1 MRLFCPF
8 ASRVGRFARFSF
20 VTVFEND
27 SIAMMG
33 GALQSARV
41 GGGGLQPDQLPGDTA
56 RVLLMGLARLNGTL
70 DTSTTPSIAL
80 ALSPFPI
87 SLPFSFQLLPAGAR
101 ADTGEL
107 KLGLELPLG
116 RILGLGGECFVCAEG
131 ECRGH
136 STVSVTCGKLLTKR
150 MANVCQQEDV

>member
-1 MRLFCPF
+1 
-8 ASRVGRFARFSF
+8 
-20 VTVFEND
+20 
-27 SIAMMG
+27 
-33 GALQSARV
+33 
-41 GGGGLQPDQLPGDTA
+41 
-56 RVLLMGLARLNGTL
+56 MGLARLNGTL

-116 RILGLGGECFVCAEG
+116 RVLGLGGVFCL
-131 ECRGH
+131 RGGR
-136 STVSVTCGKLLTKR
+136 VSGALNRISYLWQAV
-150 MANVCQQEDV
+150 N